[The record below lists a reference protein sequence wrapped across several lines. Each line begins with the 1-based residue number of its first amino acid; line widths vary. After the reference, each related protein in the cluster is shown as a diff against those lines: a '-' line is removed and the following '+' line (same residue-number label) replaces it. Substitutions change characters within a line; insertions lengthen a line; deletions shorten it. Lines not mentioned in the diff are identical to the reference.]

1 MTFSGYFHF
10 ANPFFYLA
18 APVVQ
23 VNLEKRH
30 AAGLLHPAIAFVCMN
45 THVMDGMDALAMK

>member
-10 ANPFFYLA
+10 ANPFFYLV

-23 VNLEKRH
+23 VNLEKQH

>member
-1 MTFSGYFHF
+1 MNFSGYFNF

-23 VNLEKRH
+23 VNLEKIH
-30 AAGLLHPAIAFVCMN
+30 ATGLLGLAPVHLATGFVCMR
-45 THVMDGMDALAMK
+45 THLLAWVH